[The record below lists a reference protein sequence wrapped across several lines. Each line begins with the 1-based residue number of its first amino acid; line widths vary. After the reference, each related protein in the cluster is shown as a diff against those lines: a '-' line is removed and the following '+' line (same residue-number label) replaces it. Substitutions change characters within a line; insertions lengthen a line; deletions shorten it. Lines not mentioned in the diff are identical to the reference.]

1 MLKKEEYDV
10 NEEKK
15 QVLKMLAEGKVTVD
29 DAMKLLDAVDAGK
42 PAIGGLPT
50 PGKAGRMLR
59 VRIEDEGKTKV
70 NVNLPLSL
78 AKVALKF
85 IPKDARKELL
95 DQDINID
102 EIISS
107 ITESTI
113 GKIVDIQDEG
123 NNTKVEVFVE

>member
-1 MLKKEEYDV
+1 M

-15 QVLKMLAEGKVTVD
+15 QILQMLADGKVSVD
-29 DAMKLLDAVDAGK
+29 EAMRLLDAVMARQPAEGPAAPPKAGK
-42 PAIGGLPT
+42 
-50 PGKAGRMLR
+50 MLR
-59 VRIEDEGKTKV
+59 VRIDDEGKTKV
-70 NVNLPLSL
+70 NVNIPLAL

-107 ITESTI
+107 ITDTTV
-113 GKIVDIQDEG
+113 GKIVDIQDE
-123 NNTKVEVFVE
+123 NSNTKVEVFVE